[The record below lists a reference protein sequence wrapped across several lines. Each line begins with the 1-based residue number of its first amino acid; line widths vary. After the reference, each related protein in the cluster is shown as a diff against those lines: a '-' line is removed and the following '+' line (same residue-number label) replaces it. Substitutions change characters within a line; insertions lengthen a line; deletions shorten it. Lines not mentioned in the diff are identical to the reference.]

1 MTASPELFEARS
13 RETDE
18 RLATFREALS
28 HLLGNDARSEAG
40 ERTTVYVTGSGG
52 RGEMSEASDLDL
64 FLVTETGKPSALYA
78 PILQSAIIRATREC
92 GIDGPICGWRVSRDA
107 HRRRLREPAGVAGRR
122 CPEQVHSA
130 NAVLQELG
138 AKNPLYRYM
147 IV

>member
-1 MTASPELFEARS
+1 MNQATELFEARS

-18 RLATFREALS
+18 RLATFRDALS

-64 FLVTETGKPSALYA
+64 FLVTETEKPSALYA

-92 GIDGPICGWRVSRDA
+92 GIVDPSADGVFLEMHTANDFVSLLGSQEDDA
-107 HRRRLREPAGVAGRR
+107 RNKFTARMLFCKSWAPRI
-122 CPEQVHSA
+122 HSIA
-130 NAVLQELG
+130 T
-138 AKNPLYRYM
+138 
-147 IV
+147 